1 MPQAAYVRC
10 NEDLSQLQ
18 QALDESFNA
27 ASGICSLQLHPRE
40 SPMDTE
46 QKQVIWSET
55 GFYTLFRYNRTCTS
69 FSNQPH

>member
-10 NEDLSQLQ
+10 NHPLGPAIVS
-18 QALDESFNA
+18 SSGFNA

-46 QKQVIWSET
+46 QK
-55 GFYTLFRYNRTCTS
+55 
-69 FSNQPH
+69 